1 MPRDTPPAT
10 KNPKTQPQ
18 QSRQPIRREPTSPRQ
33 QAKPKT
39 VEKAPEPDVRK
50 EGPSATIEE
59 AFLRAGATVIE
70 AAPVLRDFQKEAV
83 SIVPT
88 IVKRRPPKK
97 PTKVENTA
105 EPKDEP
111 KEKSFAT
118 TVEDGEDEEVPAVED
133 VQRMQEVQELRQ
145 TLVVP
150 SETPLKRP
158 LEEEKKVEVQSTPV
172 APPKRRRMVN
182 AAPDV

>member
-18 QSRQPIRREPTSPRQ
+18 QSRQPIRSEPTSPRQ

-97 PTKVENTA
+97 STKVENTA
-105 EPKDEP
+105 EPENK
-111 KEKSFAT
+111 
-118 TVEDGEDEEVPAVED
+118 
-133 VQRMQEVQELRQ
+133 Q
-145 TLVVP
+145 
-150 SETPLKRP
+150 
-158 LEEEKKVEVQSTPV
+158 
-172 APPKRRRMVN
+172 
-182 AAPDV
+182 